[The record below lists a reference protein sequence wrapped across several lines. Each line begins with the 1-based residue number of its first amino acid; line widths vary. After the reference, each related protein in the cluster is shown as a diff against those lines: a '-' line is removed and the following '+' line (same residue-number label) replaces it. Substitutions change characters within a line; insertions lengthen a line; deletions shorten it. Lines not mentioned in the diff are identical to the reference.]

1 MLKRTAILI
10 LTCSC
15 SVGAVLADPAPPAPT
30 VAAATVAPP
39 VSAATTV
46 TATATPTAKSTTQTT
61 LPAPTADPRIKRYV
75 YNENNVYRLD
85 LYLKSVMALQF
96 SDSEEVQSILI
107 GDSASWEVVKLKS
120 GNVVSVKPTVQ
131 SATTNMTIYTDKR
144 VYSFELHS
152 LGELAAGLATAGPFR
167 TIFTYPDDKKP
178 KPQTAAA
185 TTLGSSP
192 VDSNYLLSGKA
203 SFRPLWVQDNGRQT
217 TFFLPNGSRRPA
229 IFKVGPNHTEQLIN
243 SRTEGNRVVVDGTN
257 NYWVLRIGDE
267 SVCVGRARAAR
278 ARSGDFGFIK
288 RMEMARVGK

>member
-15 SVGAVLADPAPPAPT
+15 SAGAVLADPAPAAPT
-30 VAAATVAPP
+30 IV
-39 VSAATTV
+39 AATT
-46 TATATPTAKSTTQTT
+46 ATPMVASAAAPSAAKSTTQTT

-75 YNENNVYRLD
+75 YSENNVYRLD

-152 LGELAAGLATAGPFR
+152 LGDLAAGMETAGPFR

-178 KPQTAAA
+178 KPQNS
-185 TTLGSSP
+185 TTLVSSP
-192 VDSNYLLSGKA
+192 VDSNYLVSGKA
-203 SFRPLWVQDNGRQT
+203 GFRPLWVEDNGRQT

-257 NYWVLRIGDE
+257 NYWVLRIGNE
-267 SVCVGRARAAR
+267 SVCVGRSRAVR
-278 ARSGDFGFIK
+278 ANSGDFGFIK